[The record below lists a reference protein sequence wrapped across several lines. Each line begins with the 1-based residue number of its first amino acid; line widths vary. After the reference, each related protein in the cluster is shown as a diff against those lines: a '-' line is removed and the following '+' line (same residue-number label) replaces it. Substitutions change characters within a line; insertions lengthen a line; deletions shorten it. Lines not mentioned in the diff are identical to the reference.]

1 MLRQQ
6 PISVGAPLAQV
17 GLRQQRR
24 VPNLKCCWR
33 NARQYTPL
41 CWRTVGAPR
50 QRGAA
55 LSLRL
60 LAVRPTQIREEQR

>member
-6 PISVGAPLAQV
+6 PISVGAPLAQM

-24 VPNLKCCWR
+24 APNPKGVVGATQQR
-33 NARQYTPL
+33 PL
-41 CWRTVGAPR
+41 FVGAPLAHR
-50 QRGAA
+50 GQRGAA

-60 LAVRPTQIREEQR
+60 LAALAEKEPAA